1 MRLRA
6 PSALLWVITIN
17 RIDIMTKIKTM
28 NLIVS
33 KIQMKECG
41 DWFSPELANIEPGL
55 YLCEMPD
62 GGMFFMSKRNDGC
75 VEGMCL
81 PIQEIGKIYAEEA
94 EQKVF
99 ERIKPILEKGFGDS
113 ESRLKSIE
121 TTTNN
126 SDCILNDLDNNL
138 NAKLAMFEQ
147 GLSAIRKQI
156 DELPKHSEQQK
167 STLTEISDAV
177 VNIIKATK

>member
-1 MRLRA
+1 
-6 PSALLWVITIN
+6 
-17 RIDIMTKIKTM
+17 
-28 NLIVS
+28 
-33 KIQMKECG
+33 MKECG

-55 YLCEMPD
+55 YLCEMPN

-75 VEGMCL
+75 VEGVFI

-99 ERIKPILEKGFGDS
+99 ERIKPILENGFEGIA
-113 ESRLKSIE
+113 RKLGRIE

-126 SDCILNDLDNNL
+126 SDCILNDMMEGGNIEERFVIVEQRLDTIRNL
-138 NAKLAMFEQ
+138 IA
-147 GLSAIRKQI
+147 
-156 DELPKHSEQQK
+156 ELPKHSEQQK
-167 STLTEISDAV
+167 STLTEMSDAV

>member
-1 MRLRA
+1 M
-6 PSALLWVITIN
+6 V
-17 RIDIMTKIKTM
+17 KIKTM

-62 GGMFFMSKRNDGC
+62 GGMFFMSKRNDGG
-75 VEGMCL
+75 VEGMYL

-99 ERIKPILEKGFGDS
+99 ERIKPILEKGFGDI
-113 ESRLKSIE
+113 ESKLKSIQ

-126 SDCILNDLDNNL
+126 SDAILSDMMDGGDMEVKFAELNVGVDSLKKDIEQLYRNIENFQNNIG
-138 NAKLAMFEQ
+138 NHRSSM
-147 GLSAIRKQI
+147 S
-156 DELPKHSEQQK
+156 EL
-167 STLTEISDAV
+167 SDAV

>member
-1 MRLRA
+1 
-6 PSALLWVITIN
+6 
-17 RIDIMTKIKTM
+17 MTKIKTM

-41 DWFSPELANIEPGL
+41 NWFSPELANIEPGL

-99 ERIKPILEKGFGDS
+99 ERIKPILEKGFGDI
-113 ESRLKSIE
+113 ESKLKSIQ

-126 SDCILNDLDNNL
+126 SDVILNDMMDGGDMEVKFAELNVGVDSLKKDIEQLYRNIENFQNNIG
-138 NAKLAMFEQ
+138 NHKSSM
-147 GLSAIRKQI
+147 S
-156 DELPKHSEQQK
+156 EL
-167 STLTEISDAV
+167 SDAV
-177 VNIIKATK
+177 VDIIKATK

>member
-1 MRLRA
+1 
-6 PSALLWVITIN
+6 
-17 RIDIMTKIKTM
+17 MTKIKTM

-75 VEGMCL
+75 AEGIFL

-99 ERIKPILEKGFGDS
+99 ERIKPILEKGFGDI
-113 ESRLKSIE
+113 ESKLKSIQ

-126 SDCILNDLDNNL
+126 SDVILSDMMDGGDMEVKFAELNVGVDSLKKDIEQLYRNIENFQNNIG
-138 NAKLAMFEQ
+138 NHKSSM
-147 GLSAIRKQI
+147 S
-156 DELPKHSEQQK
+156 EL
-167 STLTEISDAV
+167 SDAV

>member
-1 MRLRA
+1 MA
-6 PSALLWVITIN
+6 KV
-17 RIDIMTKIKTM
+17 KGVM
-28 NLIVS
+28 NLLIQ

-41 DWFSPELANIEPGL
+41 DWLSPELANIEPGL

-75 VEGMCL
+75 VEGIFL

-99 ERIKPILEKGFGDS
+99 EQIKPILEKGFGDI
-113 ESRLKSIE
+113 ESKLKSIQ

-126 SDCILNDLDNNL
+126 SDVILNDMMDGGDMEVKFAEL
-138 NAKLAMFEQ
+138 NVGVDSLKKDIEQ
-147 GLSAIRKQI
+147 LYRNIENFQKNIGNHKSSMS
-156 DELPKHSEQQK
+156 EL
-167 STLTEISDAV
+167 SDAV

>member
-1 MRLRA
+1 MA
-6 PSALLWVITIN
+6 
-17 RIDIMTKIKTM
+17 KIKTM

-41 DWFSPELANIEPGL
+41 DWYSPELDDIEPGL

-81 PIQEIGKIYAEEA
+81 PIQEIGKIYVEEA

-99 ERIKPILEKGFGDS
+99 ERIKPILEKGFENIDGKLKKI
-113 ESRLKSIE
+113 ESLANE
-121 TTTNN
+121 NN
-126 SDCILNDLDNNL
+126 IILNESEDVAKENAQTIASSLVNL
-138 NAKLAMFEQ
+138 E
-147 GLSAIRKQI
+147 KQFK
-156 DELPKHSEQQK
+156 ELPRQTEGQK
-167 STLTEISDAV
+167 SSLSEMAEAV

>member
-1 MRLRA
+1 
-6 PSALLWVITIN
+6 
-17 RIDIMTKIKTM
+17 MTKIKTM

-41 DWFSPELANIEPGL
+41 DWFSPELVNVEPGL

-75 VEGMCL
+75 VEGMYL
-81 PIQEIGKIYAEEA
+81 PVQEIGKIYAEEA

-99 ERIKPILEKGFGDS
+99 ERIKPILEKGFGDI
-113 ESRLKSIE
+113 EGKLNSIAS
-121 TTTNN
+121 TINN
-126 SDCILNDLDNNL
+126 SDCILNGMEENLATEVVKIDKGLDTIRNL
-138 NAKLAMFEQ
+138 IA
-147 GLSAIRKQI
+147 
-156 DELPKHSEQQK
+156 ELPKHSDQQK
-167 STLTEISDAV
+167 STLAEMSDAV

>member
-1 MRLRA
+1 
-6 PSALLWVITIN
+6 
-17 RIDIMTKIKTM
+17 MTKIKTM

-33 KIQMKECG
+33 KIQMKEFG
-41 DWFSPELANIEPGL
+41 DWSSPELANIEPGL

-75 VEGMCL
+75 VEGMYL
-81 PIQEIGKIYAEEA
+81 SIQEIGKIYAEEA

-99 ERIKPILEKGFGDS
+99 ERIKPILEKEFGDIV
-113 ESRLKSIE
+113 SRLKSIE

-126 SDCILNDLDNNL
+126 ADFAIDDVEKNLESKLVIIAKRLDDAINL
-138 NAKLAMFEQ
+138 IAERL
-147 GLSAIRKQI
+147 
-156 DELPKHSEQQK
+156 KHSEQQK
-167 STLTEISDAV
+167 STLAEMSDAV

>member
-1 MRLRA
+1 ME
-6 PSALLWVITIN
+6 
-17 RIDIMTKIKTM
+17 KIKTM
-28 NLIVS
+28 NLVIS

-75 VEGMCL
+75 TEGMFL

-94 EQKVF
+94 GQKVF
-99 ERIKPILEKGFGDS
+99 EQIKPILEKGFGS
-113 ESRLKSIE
+113 IESKLNSIE

-126 SDCILNDLDNNL
+126 SDCILNDMMVGGDIEERFMMVEHRLDTIRNL
-138 NAKLAMFEQ
+138 IA
-147 GLSAIRKQI
+147 
-156 DELPKHSEQQK
+156 ELPKHSEQQK
-167 STLTEISDAV
+167 STLAEMSDAV

>member
-1 MRLRA
+1 
-6 PSALLWVITIN
+6 
-17 RIDIMTKIKTM
+17 MTKIKTM

-62 GGMFFMSKRNDGC
+62 GGMFLMVKRNDGC
-75 VEGMCL
+75 VEGMFL
-81 PIQEIGKIYAEEA
+81 PIQEIGEIYAEEA

-99 ERIKPILEKGFGDS
+99 EQIKPILEKGFRDI
-113 ESRLKSIE
+113 ESKLKPIE
-121 TTTNN
+121 TATNN
-126 SDCILNDLDNNL
+126 SDCVLNEMDESLHV
-138 NAKLAMFEQ
+138 KLANIEEYL
-147 GLSAIRKQI
+147 GDLKNRIA
-156 DELPKHSEQQK
+156 ELPKHSEQQK
-167 STLTEISDAV
+167 STLAEMSEAV

>member
-1 MRLRA
+1 MA
-6 PSALLWVITIN
+6 
-17 RIDIMTKIKTM
+17 KIKGVM
-28 NLIVS
+28 NLLVQ

-62 GGMFFMSKRNDGC
+62 GGMFFKSKRNDGG
-75 VEGMCL
+75 VDGMYL

-99 ERIKPILEKGFGDS
+99 ERIKPILENGFEGIV
-113 ESRLKSIE
+113 RKLGKIE

-126 SDCILNDLDNNL
+126 SDCILNDMMEGGNIEERFVMVEQRLDTIRNL
-138 NAKLAMFEQ
+138 IA
-147 GLSAIRKQI
+147 
-156 DELPKHSEQQK
+156 ELPKHSEQQK
-167 STLTEISDAV
+167 STLAEMSDAV

>member
-1 MRLRA
+1 
-6 PSALLWVITIN
+6 
-17 RIDIMTKIKTM
+17 MTKIKTM

-41 DWFSPELANIEPGL
+41 DWFSPELVNIEPGL

-75 VEGMCL
+75 VEGMYL

-99 ERIKPILEKGFGDS
+99 EQIEQILVSRFKYVDEKLNFVEKVVCENNAILRGDDEDI
-113 ESRLKSIE
+113 ESKFAMIEERL
-121 TTTNN
+121 NVVR
-126 SDCILNDLDNNL
+126 NL
-138 NAKLAMFEQ
+138 IA
-147 GLSAIRKQI
+147 
-156 DELPKHSEQQK
+156 ELPKHSEQQR
-167 STLTEISDAV
+167 STLAEMSDAV

>member
-1 MRLRA
+1 
-6 PSALLWVITIN
+6 
-17 RIDIMTKIKTM
+17 MTKIKTM

-75 VEGMCL
+75 VEGMYL
-81 PIQEIGKIYAEEA
+81 PIQEIGKICAEEA

-99 ERIKPILEKGFGDS
+99 ERIKPILEKGFGDI
-113 ESRLKSIE
+113 ESKLKSIQ

-126 SDCILNDLDNNL
+126 SDVILNDMMDGGDMEVKFAELNVGVDSLKKGIEQLYKNIENFQNNIG
-138 NAKLAMFEQ
+138 NHNSSMA
-147 GLSAIRKQI
+147 
-156 DELPKHSEQQK
+156 EL
-167 STLTEISDAV
+167 SDAV

>member
-1 MRLRA
+1 
-6 PSALLWVITIN
+6 
-17 RIDIMTKIKTM
+17 MTKIKTM

-41 DWFSPELANIEPGL
+41 DWFSPELANVEPGL

-62 GGMFFMSKRNDGC
+62 GGMFFMSKRYDGC
-75 VEGMCL
+75 VEGMFL

-99 ERIKPILEKGFGDS
+99 ELIKPILEKGFEGIDGKLKKIESLAYDNNVHLNEQEEKEEEKGIILQRLS
-113 ESRLKSIE
+113 ESVDI
-121 TTTNN
+121 
-126 SDCILNDLDNNL
+126 NL
-138 NAKLAMFEQ
+138 AN
-147 GLSAIRKQI
+147 IRERI
-156 DELPKHSEQQK
+156 DALQRCEGNQK
-167 STLTEISDAV
+167 STLAEMSDAV

>member
-1 MRLRA
+1 
-6 PSALLWVITIN
+6 
-17 RIDIMTKIKTM
+17 MTKIKTM

-41 DWFSPELANIEPGL
+41 DWFSSELTNIEPGL

-62 GGMFFMSKRNDGC
+62 GGMFFMTKRNDGC
-75 VEGMCL
+75 VEGMYL

-99 ERIKPILEKGFGDS
+99 ERIKPILEKGFGDI

-126 SDCILNDLDNNL
+126 SDCILAELDENNET
-138 NAKLAMFEQ
+138 KIAMIEER
-147 GLSAIRKQI
+147 LDTIRNLI
-156 DELPKHSEQQK
+156 AELPKYSEQQK
-167 STLTEISDAV
+167 STLAEMSDAV